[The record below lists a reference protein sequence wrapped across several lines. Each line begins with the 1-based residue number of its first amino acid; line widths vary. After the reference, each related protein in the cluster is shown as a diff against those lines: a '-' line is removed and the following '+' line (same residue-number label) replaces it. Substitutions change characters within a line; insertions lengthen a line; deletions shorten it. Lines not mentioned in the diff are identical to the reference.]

1 MGRYLVQRLLSLVGV
16 LFGVSVIV
24 FLALHLA
31 PGDPA
36 QLLLGPLARADD
48 LARLRQE
55 LGLDESLPAQYL
67 KWIGHALQ
75 GDLGR
80 SIASHRPVLT
90 DIVERFQATAL
101 LAGVSLAI
109 AVGIGLAVGIFSAVR
124 RGQWVD
130 RVAMVVALVSMSM
143 PSFWLGM
150 ILIIV
155 FSLTLGWL
163 PGTGMSSP
171 RGDGGPFDL
180 IAHLILPAITLAAVP
195 TAIVSRLTRSSMLE
209 VLGQEFVR
217 TGRSKGLSER
227 QLIRRHVL
235 PNILVG
241 VATIVGIE
249 AGYLLAGAILV
260 ETVFAWPGLGAL
272 LVTSI
277 LKRDFPVVQGGV
289 MLIALVYVLVNLATD
304 LAYAYLDPRIRYG

>member
-1 MGRYLVQRLLSLVGV
+1 MGRYLIQRLLSLVGV
-16 LFGVSVIV
+16 LFGVSIVV

-36 QLLLGPLARADD
+36 QLLLGPLARPDD

-55 LGLDESLPAQYL
+55 LGLDESLPVQYL

-75 GDLGR
+75 GDFGR

-90 DIVERFQATAL
+90 EVIERFQATAL
-101 LAGVSLAI
+101 LAGASLAI
-109 AVGIGLAVGIFSAVR
+109 AVLVGLAVGVFSAVR

-130 RVAMVVALVSMSM
+130 RLAMVIALVSMSM

-150 ILIIV
+150 ILIIS

-171 RGDGGPFDL
+171 RGDGGPLDVL
-180 IAHLILPAITLAAVP
+180 THLILPALTLAAVP
-195 TAIVSRLTRSSMLE
+195 TAIVSRLTRAS
-209 VLGQEFVR
+209 VLDVIAQEFVR
-217 TGRSKGLSER
+217 TGRGKGLSEG
-227 QLIRRHVL
+227 QLITRHVL
-235 PNILVG
+235 PNALVG

-249 AGYLLAGAILV
+249 AGYLLAGAVLV

-277 LKRDFPVVQGGV
+277 LKRDFPLVQGGV
-289 MLIALVYVLVNLATD
+289 MLIALVYVVVNLVTD

>member
-16 LFGVSVIV
+16 LFGVSIVV

-36 QLLLGPLARADD
+36 QLLLGPLARPDD

-55 LGLDESLPAQYL
+55 LGLDESLPVQYL

-75 GDLGR
+75 GDFGR

-90 DIVERFQATAL
+90 EVIERFQATAL
-101 LAGVSLAI
+101 LAGASLAI
-109 AVGIGLAVGIFSAVR
+109 AVLVGLAVGVFSAVR

-130 RVAMVVALVSMSM
+130 RLAMVIALVSMSM

-150 ILIIV
+150 ILIIS

-171 RGDGGPFDL
+171 RGDGGPLDVL
-180 IAHLILPAITLAAVP
+180 THLILPALTLAAVP
-195 TAIVSRLTRSSMLE
+195 TAIVSRLTRAS
-209 VLGQEFVR
+209 VLDVIAQEFVR
-217 TGRSKGLSER
+217 TGRGKGLSEG
-227 QLIRRHVL
+227 QLITRHVL
-235 PNILVG
+235 PNALVG

-249 AGYLLAGAILV
+249 AGYLLAGAVLV

-277 LKRDFPVVQGGV
+277 LKRDFPLVQGGV
-289 MLIALVYVLVNLATD
+289 MLIALVYVVVNLVTD

>member
-48 LARLRQE
+48 LVRLRQE
-55 LGLDESLPAQYL
+55 LGLDESLPVQYL

-80 SIASHRPVLT
+80 SISSHRPVLT
-90 DIVERFQATAL
+90 DILERFQATAL

-109 AVGIGLAVGIFSAVR
+109 AVGVGLAIGILSAVR

-130 RVAMVVALVSMSM
+130 RFAMVVALVSMSM

-235 PNILVG
+235 PNTLVG

-249 AGYLLAGAILV
+249 AGYLLAGAVLV

-277 LKRDFPVVQGGV
+277 LKRDFPLVQGGV

-304 LAYAYLDPRIRYG
+304 VAYAYLDPRIRYG

>member
-16 LFGVSVIV
+16 LFGVSVVV

-48 LARLRQE
+48 LARLRQD
-55 LGLDESLPAQYL
+55 LGLDDSLPVQYV

-75 GDLGR
+75 GDFGR

-90 DIVERFQATAL
+90 EILERFQATAL
-101 LAGVSLAI
+101 LAGASLAI
-109 AVGIGLAVGIFSAVR
+109 AVLVGMTIGVLSAVR
-124 RGQWVD
+124 RGRWFD
-130 RVAMVVALVSMSM
+130 RLAMLVALVSMSM

-150 ILIIV
+150 ILIIG

-171 RGDGGPFDL
+171 RGDGGALDVL
-180 IAHLILPAITLAAVP
+180 THLILPALTLAAVP
-195 TAIVSRLTRSSMLE
+195 TAIVSRLTRAT
-209 VLGQEFVR
+209 VLDVIGQDFVR
-217 TGRSKGLSER
+217 TGRGKGLSER
-227 QLIRRHVL
+227 QLIAKHVL
-235 PNILVG
+235 PNALVG
-241 VATIVGIE
+241 VATIIGIE
-249 AGYLLAGAILV
+249 AGYLLAGAVLV

-277 LKRDFPVVQGGV
+277 LKRDFPLVQGGV
-289 MLIALVYVLVNLATD
+289 MLIALVYVVVNLVTD

>member
-16 LFGVSVIV
+16 LFGVSIVV

-36 QLLLGPLARADD
+36 QLLLGPLARPDD

-55 LGLDESLPAQYL
+55 LGLDESLPVQYL

-75 GDLGR
+75 GDFGR

-90 DIVERFQATAL
+90 EVIERFQATAL
-101 LAGVSLAI
+101 LAGASLAI
-109 AVGIGLAVGIFSAVR
+109 AVLVGLAVGVFSAVR

-130 RVAMVVALVSMSM
+130 RLAMVIALVSMSM

-150 ILIIV
+150 ILIIS

-171 RGDGGPFDL
+171 RGDGGPLDVL
-180 IAHLILPAITLAAVP
+180 AHLILPALTLAAVP
-195 TAIVSRLTRSSMLE
+195 TAIVSRLTRAS
-209 VLGQEFVR
+209 VLDVIAQEFVR
-217 TGRSKGLSER
+217 TGRGKGLSEG
-227 QLIRRHVL
+227 QLITRHVL
-235 PNILVG
+235 PNALVG

-249 AGYLLAGAILV
+249 AGYLLAGAVLV

-277 LKRDFPVVQGGV
+277 LKRDFPLVQGGV
-289 MLIALVYVLVNLATD
+289 MLIALVYVVVNLVTD

>member
-16 LFGVSVIV
+16 LFGVSLIV

-48 LARLRQE
+48 LVRLRQE
-55 LGLDESLPAQYL
+55 LGLDESLPVQYL
-67 KWIGHALQ
+67 KWISHALQ

-80 SIASHRPVLT
+80 SISSHRPVLT
-90 DIVERFQATAL
+90 DILERFQATAL

-109 AVGIGLAVGIFSAVR
+109 AVGVGLAIGIFSAAR

-130 RVAMVVALVSMSM
+130 RMAMVVALVSMSM

-217 TGRSKGLSER
+217 TGRGKGLSER

-235 PNILVG
+235 PNTLIG
-241 VATIVGIE
+241 VATIVGLE
-249 AGYLLAGAILV
+249 AGYLLAGAVLV

-277 LKRDFPVVQGGV
+277 LKRDFPLVQGGV

-304 LAYAYLDPRIRYG
+304 VAYAYLDPRIRYG

>member
-1 MGRYLVQRLLSLVGV
+1 MGRYLAQRLLSLFGV
-16 LFGVSVIV
+16 LFGVSVVV

-36 QLLLGPLARADD
+36 QLLLGPLARPDD

-55 LGLDESLPAQYL
+55 LGLDESLPVQYG

-75 GDLGR
+75 GDFGR
-80 SIASHRPVLT
+80 SISSHRPVLT
-90 DIVERFQATAL
+90 DVMERFQATAL
-101 LAGVSLAI
+101 LAGASLTI
-109 AVGIGLAVGIFSAVR
+109 AVVVGLSVGVLSAVQ
-124 RGQWVD
+124 RGKWFD
-130 RVAMVVALVSMSM
+130 RVAMVFALVSMSM

-150 ILIIV
+150 ILIIG

-171 RGDGGPFDL
+171 RGDGGLFDL
-180 IAHLILPAITLAAVP
+180 IAHLALPAVTLAAVP

-209 VLGQEFVR
+209 VLGQDFVR

-227 QLIRRHVL
+227 QLIRKHVL
-235 PNILVG
+235 PNALVG
-241 VATIVGIE
+241 VATIIGIE
-249 AGYLLAGAILV
+249 VGYLLAGAVLV

-277 LKRDFPVVQGGV
+277 LKRDFPLVQGGV